1 MVDPDPA
8 VERLQRHAEKLRYHL
23 AIDQEQDA
31 VGNVRW
37 AAWADPLGGGA
48 AVFLTYASTKVE
60 AAEAGLALIQ
70 RGVAFGDW
78 PEQPG

>member
-1 MVDPDPA
+1 MVEPDPTI
-8 VERLQRHAEKLRYHL
+8 ERLQKHAEKLRYRL
-23 AIDQEQDA
+23 AIDQDPDG

-48 AVFLTYASTKVE
+48 AIFLTRGSTTVE